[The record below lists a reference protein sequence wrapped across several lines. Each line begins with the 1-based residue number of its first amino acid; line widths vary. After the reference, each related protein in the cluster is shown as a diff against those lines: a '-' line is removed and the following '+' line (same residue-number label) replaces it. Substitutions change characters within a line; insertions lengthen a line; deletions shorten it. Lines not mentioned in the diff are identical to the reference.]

1 MSGFIDTPLPARVKG
16 YPTTTAPRWSTT
28 ITAASSGAEQRNQN
42 WASPLLRITL
52 PEAIRDHPT
61 FEALKEHWYRM
72 RGPLH
77 SWPFR
82 DPLDFASVALPQPNV
97 APQVSRTDSELGIG
111 DGLRTDFQL
120 VKTYAGGEAQE
131 YLRTI
136 HLPVEGSVVVG
147 LQGKAPDDPTLP
159 GNPYTV
165 SVSRPGGVVTITPPP
180 PVGFVVTAG
189 FLFDVEVRFEAD
201 DSFDGVVR
209 TYRVSGFGDLQLL
222 EVRPC

>member
-28 ITAASSGAEQRNQN
+28 VTAASSGAEQRNQN
-42 WASPLLRITL
+42 WASPLLRITM

-82 DPLDFASVALPQPNV
+82 DPLDFASVALPAPNV
-97 APQVSRTDSELGIG
+97 PPQVTRTDCPLGIG
-111 DGLRTDFQL
+111 DGLQTNFAL
-120 VKTYAGGEAQE
+120 AKVYAQGEAQQ
-131 YLRTI
+131 YLRPIT
-136 HLPVEGSVVVG
+136 LPVVSSVVVG
-147 LQGKAPDDPTLP
+147 LQGRAPDDPLLP
-159 GNPYTV
+159 GGPYTV
-165 SVSRPGGVVTITPPP
+165 AVSRPGGIVTITPPP